1 MPAAQLNEKDLPGLA
16 RERIASGELPAHV
29 PRRLWGGKGGGEACA
44 LCDQAIV
51 PDEMQLEIRTDD
63 GEQREVR
70 VLCFHVSCHS
80 VWERECRAS

>member
-1 MPAAQLNEKDLPGLA
+1 
-16 RERIASGELPAHV
+16 
-29 PRRLWGGKGGGEACA
+29 
-44 LCDQAIV
+44 V